1 MRAQYLL
8 ASAAALLSVT
18 APGHALDDAR
28 RRVIEEACPG
38 FEREEKGPN
47 GVLSPR
53 EVRCRL
59 SMGETYEEIDAD
71 IRVLQRREAERQR
84 RAAEALQ
91 AARERAS
98 RDRNA
103 AQQAAPA
110 LCATMVQEY
119 GEGRWFTSHATA
131 PRLLTEDAGGGRKL
145 DPAAVAGVARFM
157 DRLGHNYAEPDQ
169 RALALSA
176 RSPEAYKQFDALITT
191 VGAIAGDIQARAQQ
205 VQFYEARGRNTLG
218 FVQKAPAAADYAF
231 KCFLERQFGAVTGDP
246 FDRAVKLDASG
257 RYVGGR

>member
-1 MRAQYLL
+1 MSVRHPAVGALALL
-8 ASAAALLSVT
+8 AFT
-18 APGHALDDAR
+18 AHAHALDDAR

-71 IRVLQRREAERQR
+71 IKELQQRQAERQR
-84 RAAEALQ
+84 RAGEALQ

-98 RDRNA
+98 RDRDA

-110 LCATMVQEY
+110 LCATMVREY
-119 GEGRWFTSHATA
+119 AEGRWFTSQATA
-131 PRLLTEDAGGGRKL
+131 TRLLTEDAGGGRKL

-205 VQFYEARGRNTLG
+205 VQFYEERGRSAPG

-231 KCFLERQFGAVTGDP
+231 RCFL
-246 FDRAVKLDASG
+246 
-257 RYVGGR
+257 